1 MEYNYLVTY
10 KARKNNK
17 NEEINSTIPII
28 LDCPIY
34 QPEVLMHVNEAIKD
48 LHRYDDIML
57 MNVEVL
63 NLENEEKR
71 TGCENPFYCT
81 CGEEKE
87 EKEQEKE
94 ELHEEDPETKCDEKD
109 LKIYADLDQQLGKVF
124 GDRELGHEVL
134 KALVQFVCKNPLC
147 LVAMG
152 V

>member
-10 KARKNNK
+10 KARKNK
-17 NEEINSTIPII
+17 EDKEINSTIPII

-34 QPEVLMHVNEAIKD
+34 QPEVLMYVNEAIKD

-63 NLENEEKR
+63 NLENEEMKA
-71 TGCENPFYCT
+71 GCENPFYCT

-94 ELHEEDPETKCDEKD
+94 ELHEEDPETKCDDKD
-109 LKIYADLDQQLGKVF
+109 LKVYADLDQQLGKVF
-124 GDRELGHEVL
+124 GEELGHEIL

-147 LVAMG
+147 LLTMG

>member
-10 KARKNNK
+10 KARKNK
-17 NEEINSTIPII
+17 EDKEINSTIPII

-63 NLENEEKR
+63 NLENEEMKA
-71 TGCENPFYCT
+71 GCENPFYCT

-87 EKEQEKE
+87 EKE
-94 ELHEEDPETKCDEKD
+94 HCTKTSGWKSER
-109 LKIYADLDQQLGKVF
+109 AG
-124 GDRELGHEVL
+124 RVL
-134 KALVQFVCKNPLC
+134 YRSSVS
-147 LVAMG
+147 
-152 V
+152 

>member
-10 KARKNNK
+10 KARKNK
-17 NEEINSTIPII
+17 EDKEINSTIPII

-63 NLENEEKR
+63 NLENEEMKAE
-71 TGCENPFYCT
+71 CENPFYCT

-87 EKEQEKE
+87 EKE
-94 ELHEEDPETKCDEKD
+94 ELHEEDPETKCDDKD
-109 LKIYADLDQQLGKVF
+109 LKVYADLDQQLGKVF
-124 GDRELGHEVL
+124 GEELGHEIL

-147 LVAMG
+147 LLTMG

>member
-10 KARKNNK
+10 KARKNK
-17 NEEINSTIPII
+17 ENEEINSTIPII

-48 LHRYDDIML
+48 LHRYEDIML

-63 NLENEEKR
+63 DLEDEKMK

-87 EKEQEKE
+87 EKENQDSETE
-94 ELHEEDPETKCDEKD
+94 YSEED
-109 LKIYADLDQQLGKVF
+109 LKVYADLNQQLKKVF
-124 GDRELGHEVL
+124 GDVVLGQEIL
-134 KALVQFVCKNPLC
+134 KAMVQFVCDNPLC